1 MSTAE
6 VRENLNL
13 VREWV
18 RLAAEGT
25 VQGPQGVKLL
35 AVSKTVGVDEIR
47 AAYACGQRAF
57 GENRVPDLER
67 KKSALPADCEWH
79 FIGHLQKNKVRPV
92 VKSADWIHSV
102 DSLELLERIERIAA
116 EEGRR
121 PSVLLEVNISGEE
134 SKFGLEASEVHELVE
149 ASRRCEH
156 LRCCGLMTMAPFG
169 AGEDELHRVFGGLRE
184 LRDGLVSEAGVE
196 LPELSMGMSGDFRA
210 AIREGSTVV
219 RIGTAI
225 FGSRRR

>member
-1 MSTAE
+1 MSTAD
-6 VRENLNL
+6 VRENLSL
-13 VREWV
+13 VRESV
-18 RLAAEGT
+18 RIVAEGT
-25 VQGPQGVKLL
+25 DQGPKGVKLL
-35 AVSKTVGVDEIR
+35 AVSKTVGVEEIA

-67 KKSALPADCEWH
+67 KKSALHADCEWH

-116 EEGRR
+116 EEGRC
-121 PSVLLEVNISGEE
+121 PAVLLEVNISGEE
-134 SKFGLEASEVHELVE
+134 SKFGLEPSEVRELVA
-149 ASRRCEH
+149 ASMRCEH

-169 AGEDELHRVFGGLRE
+169 AGEAELHRIFGGLRE
-184 LRDGLVSEAGVE
+184 LRDGLAAELGAK
-196 LPELSMGMSGDFRA
+196 LPELSMGMSGDFQV

-225 FGSRRR
+225 FGNRRG